1 MKRDYLVINTTRDAY
16 SPDSERI
23 DTMTVGELIEILQ
36 DLDPDP
42 RIITGH
48 DSNRAGG
55 WYTYGGI
62 TARDII
68 EGEDLDE
75 CMEDEDE

>member
-1 MKRDYLVINTTRDAY
+1 MKKRDYLILNTSRDAY
-16 SPDSERI
+16 SPEDLR
-23 DTMTVGELIEILQ
+23 TMTVGDLIEILQ
-36 DLDPDP
+36 DLDPDL

-48 DSNRAGG
+48 DRNRSGG

-62 TARDII
+62 TAGDII

-75 CMEDEDE
+75 CMEDDE

>member
-1 MKRDYLVINTTRDAY
+1 MRDYLILNTSRDAY
-16 SPDSERI
+16 SPEDVR
-23 DTMTVGELIEILQ
+23 TMTVGDLIEILQ
-36 DLDPDP
+36 DLDPDL

-48 DSNRAGG
+48 DRNRSGG

-62 TARDII
+62 TAGDII

-75 CMEDEDE
+75 CMEDEEA

>member
-1 MKRDYLVINTTRDAY
+1 MKRDYLILNTSRDAY
-16 SPDSERI
+16 SPEDVR
-23 DTMTVGELIEILQ
+23 TMTVGDLIEILQ
-36 DLDPDP
+36 DLDPDM

-48 DSNRAGG
+48 DRNRSGG

-62 TARDII
+62 TAGDII

>member
-1 MKRDYLVINTTRDAY
+1 MRDYLILNTSRDAY
-16 SPDSERI
+16 SPEDVR
-23 DTMTVGELIEILQ
+23 TMTVGDLIEILQ
-36 DLDPDP
+36 DLDPDL

-48 DSNRAGG
+48 DRNRSGG

-75 CMEDEDE
+75 CMEDDE

>member
-1 MKRDYLVINTTRDAY
+1 MRDYLILNTSRDAY
-16 SPDSERI
+16 SPEDVR
-23 DTMTVGELIEILQ
+23 TMTVGDLLEILQ
-36 DLDPDP
+36 DLDPDL

-48 DSNRAGG
+48 DRNRSGG

-62 TARDII
+62 TAGDII

>member
-1 MKRDYLVINTTRDAY
+1 MRDYLILNISRDAY
-16 SPDSERI
+16 SPEDVR
-23 DTMTVGELIEILQ
+23 TMTVGDLIEILQ
-36 DLDPDP
+36 DLDPDL

-48 DSNRAGG
+48 DRNRSGG

-62 TARDII
+62 TAGDII

>member
-1 MKRDYLVINTTRDAY
+1 MRDYLILNTSRDAY
-16 SPDSERI
+16 SPEDVR
-23 DTMTVGELIEILQ
+23 TMTVGDLIEILQ
-36 DLDPDP
+36 DLDPDL

-48 DSNRAGG
+48 DRNRSGG

-62 TARDII
+62 TAGDII

>member
-1 MKRDYLVINTTRDAY
+1 MKRDYLILNTSRDAY
-16 SPDSERI
+16 SPEDVR
-23 DTMTVGELIEILQ
+23 TMTVGDLIEILQ
-36 DLDPDP
+36 DLDPDL

-48 DSNRAGG
+48 DSNRSGG

-62 TARDII
+62 TAGDII

>member
-1 MKRDYLVINTTRDAY
+1 MKRDYLILNTTRDAY
-16 SPDSERI
+16 SPEDVR
-23 DTMTVGELIEILQ
+23 TMTVGDLIEILQ
-36 DLDPDP
+36 DLDPDL

-48 DSNRAGG
+48 DRNRSGG

-62 TARDII
+62 TAGDII

-75 CMEDEDE
+75 CLEDEDE

>member
-1 MKRDYLVINTTRDAY
+1 MRDYLILNTSRDAY
-16 SPDSERI
+16 SPEDVR
-23 DTMTVGELIEILQ
+23 TMTVGDLIEILQ
-36 DLDPDP
+36 DLDPDL

-48 DSNRAGG
+48 DSNRSGG

-62 TARDII
+62 TAGDII

>member
-1 MKRDYLVINTTRDAY
+1 MRDYLILNTSRDAY
-16 SPDSERI
+16 SPEDVR
-23 DTMTVGELIEILQ
+23 TMTVGDLIEILQ
-36 DLDPDP
+36 DLDPDL

-48 DSNRAGG
+48 DRNRSGG

-62 TARDII
+62 TAGDII

-75 CMEDEDE
+75 CMENEDE

>member
-1 MKRDYLVINTTRDAY
+1 MRDYLILNTSRDAY
-16 SPDSERI
+16 SPEDVR
-23 DTMTVGELIEILQ
+23 TMTVGDLIEILQ
-36 DLDPDP
+36 DLDPDL

-48 DSNRAGG
+48 DRNRSGG

-62 TARDII
+62 TLGDII

>member
-1 MKRDYLVINTTRDAY
+1 MRDYLILNTSRDAY
-16 SPDSERI
+16 SPEDVR
-23 DTMTVGELIEILQ
+23 TMTVGDLIEILQ
-36 DLDPDP
+36 DLDPNL

-48 DSNRAGG
+48 DRNRSGG

-62 TARDII
+62 TAGDII

>member
-1 MKRDYLVINTTRDAY
+1 MRDYLILNTSRDAY
-16 SPDSERI
+16 SPEDVR
-23 DTMTVGELIEILQ
+23 TMTVGDLIEILQ
-36 DLDPDP
+36 DLDPDM

-48 DSNRAGG
+48 DRNRSGG

-62 TARDII
+62 TAGDII

>member
-1 MKRDYLVINTTRDAY
+1 MKKRDYLILNTSRDAY
-16 SPDSERI
+16 SPEDVR
-23 DTMTVGELIEILQ
+23 TMTVGDLIEILQ
-36 DLDPDP
+36 DLDPDL

-48 DSNRAGG
+48 DRNRSGG

-62 TARDII
+62 TAGDII

>member
-1 MKRDYLVINTTRDAY
+1 MRDYLILNTSRDAY
-16 SPDSERI
+16 SPEDVR
-23 DTMTVGELIEILQ
+23 TMTVGDLIEILQ
-36 DLDPDP
+36 DLDPDL

-48 DSNRAGG
+48 DRNRSGC

-62 TARDII
+62 TAGDII

>member
-1 MKRDYLVINTTRDAY
+1 MKKRDYLILNTSRDAY
-16 SPDSERI
+16 SPEDVR
-23 DTMTVGELIEILQ
+23 TMTVGDLIEILQ
-36 DLDPDP
+36 DLDPDL

-48 DSNRAGG
+48 DRNRSGG

-62 TARDII
+62 TAGDII

-75 CMEDEDE
+75 CMEDDE

>member
-1 MKRDYLVINTTRDAY
+1 MRDYLILNTSRDAY
-16 SPDSERI
+16 SPEDVR
-23 DTMTVGELIEILQ
+23 TMTVGDLIEILQ
-36 DLDPDP
+36 DLDPDL

-48 DSNRAGG
+48 DRNRSGG